1 MEKNSLKTIK
11 DIFSGAKEQVANLIK
26 DTFLSGTNEVE
37 LRRYLQIGETDY
49 DCIKRV
55 GIKNNEVCV
64 YYPNFVSEYAWVK
77 IKDLSETQ
85 IIAIY
90 KELCSQMLKNK

>member
-26 DTFLSGTNEVE
+26 DTFLSTTNEVE

-49 DCIKRV
+49 EFTLVQKRKP
-55 GIKNNEVCV
+55 KN
-64 YYPNFVSEYAWVK
+64 
-77 IKDLSETQ
+77 
-85 IIAIY
+85 
-90 KELCSQMLKNK
+90 